1 MKRAG
6 NRRGVAIIEF
16 TMVGIAVIFV
26 TASIIEMSIES
37 WRYASMMYA
46 IQVADR
52 YACQHGRTCGKNGNT
67 CLIKVENVANMIST
81 QAPSLD
87 ASQLNITLTTQSAT
101 VNCHPLNTCF
111 TNTDQFPKS
120 ADNGVGLPITITATY
135 PMISACPVACF
146 GSSTPAETS
155 VTLGANTEQL
165 IVF

>member
-6 NRRGVAIIEF
+6 SRRGVAIVEF

-46 IQVADR
+46 IQVAGR
-52 YACQHGRTCGKNGNT
+52 YACQHGRTCGKNGNS
-67 CLIKVENVANMIST
+67 CLIEVENVASMINT

-87 ASQLNITLTTQSAT
+87 PAKLNVTLTTQSAT
-101 VNCHPLNTCF
+101 VTCNPLNNCL
-111 TNTDQFPKS
+111 TNTAQFPKS

-135 PMISACPVACF
+135 PMLTPFPMAWF
-146 GSSTPAETS
+146 GSTTAAQTS
-155 VTLGANTEQL
+155 VTLGATTEQL